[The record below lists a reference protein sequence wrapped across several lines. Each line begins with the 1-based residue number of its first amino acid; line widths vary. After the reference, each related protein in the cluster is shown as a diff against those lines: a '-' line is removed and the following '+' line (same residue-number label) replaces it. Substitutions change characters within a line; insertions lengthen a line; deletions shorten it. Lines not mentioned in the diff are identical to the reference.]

1 MANNYNTYNPYNGN
15 IYMQEMQSMKD
26 RIDKQMQQYQQSQN
40 QFMQQQQ
47 QQQQQQQPQI
57 QQTFQLSNP
66 NQNITDFDGKYAE
79 TIDEVKNTLV
89 YKNSIF
95 VNKNMDKMWVKD
107 AGGNIRI
114 FNLQEEIQVDENV
127 AEINNLKQ
135 EVGELKA
142 LLIQQLQ
149 AQKTQQEVIE
159 PEPKS
164 QIVGKIQPVTKVERK
179 VK

>member
-1 MANNYNTYNPYNGN
+1 MANNYNPYGNN

-26 RIDKQMQQYQQSQN
+26 RIDRQMQQYQQSQN
-40 QFMQQQQ
+40 QLM
-47 QQQQQQQPQI
+47 QQQQQPQI
-57 QQTFQLSNP
+57 QQTFQLNNP
-66 NQNITDFDGKYAE
+66 NQNTNDFDGKYAE
-79 TIDEVKNTLV
+79 TIEDVRNTLV
-89 YKNSIF
+89 YKNSVF
-95 VNKNMDKMWVKD
+95 LNKDMNKMWIKD

-114 FNLQEEIQVDENV
+114 FSLQEEIPVDENV

-149 AQKTQQEVIE
+149 TQKTQSVQQEKTE

-164 QIVGKIQPVTKVERK
+164 QIVSKIQPVTKVERK
-179 VK
+179 SK

>member
-1 MANNYNTYNPYNGN
+1 MANNYNPYNNN

-26 RIDKQMQQYQQSQN
+26 RIDRQMQQYQQSQN
-40 QFMQQQQ
+40 QFM
-47 QQQQQQQPQI
+47 QQQQQQPQI

-66 NQNITDFDGKYAE
+66 NQNISDFDGKYAE

-89 YKNSIF
+89 YKNSLFI
-95 VNKNMDKMWVKD
+95 NKGMNKMWFKD
-107 AGGNIRI
+107 AGGNVRI

-149 AQKTQQEVIE
+149 AQKVQQEVIE

-164 QIVGKIQPVTKVERK
+164 QILGKIQPVTKIERK
-179 VK
+179 AK

>member
-1 MANNYNTYNPYNGN
+1 MANNFNPYNN
-15 IYMQEMQSMKD
+15 MYMQEMQSMKD
-26 RIDKQMQQYQQSQN
+26 RIDRQMQQYQQSQN
-40 QFMQQQQ
+40 QFM
-47 QQQQQQQPQI
+47 QQQQQPQI

-66 NQNITDFDGKYAE
+66 NQNISDFDGRYAE
-79 TIDEVKNTLV
+79 TVDEVKNTLV
-89 YKNSIF
+89 YKNSLFI
-95 VNKNMDKMWVKD
+95 NKGMNKMWFKD
-107 AGGNIRI
+107 AGGNVRI
-114 FNLQEEIQVDENV
+114 FNLQEEMQVDENV

-149 AQKTQQEVIE
+149 AQKAQQEVIE